1 VAVVKNLSKSRII
14 RAKDAENVSNLRLND
29 MTDPAQAGKAVSRG
43 PRSQMT
49 AAELEKLQEQARQE
63 AYQEGRKEGFE
74 FGHNEALEQYRQHF
88 EERLAAFDRI
98 LQSFQKPFE
107 NLDEQVE
114 NEIVELVISM
124 VKQLVRREV
133 KMDPNHVVG
142 VVREAMSALPVS
154 SQDIILVLNPE
165 DAEIIREVFSLNDKE
180 QSWRIVEDPV
190 LKRGGC
196 RVTSGDS
203 QIDATLESRLDAL
216 IAPLVSD
223 ERRQGM
229 GEMDDESTDN

>member
-14 RAKDAENVSNLRLND
+14 RAKDAENISDFRLND
-29 MTDPAQAGKAVSRG
+29 MTDPARAGKAVSRG
-43 PRSQMT
+43 RGPQMT

-63 AYQEGRKEGFE
+63 AYEEGRKEGFE

-98 LQSFQKPFE
+98 LQGFEKPFE

-142 VVREAMSALPVS
+142 VVREAMSVLPVS
-154 SQDIILVLNPE
+154 SQDITLVLNPE
-165 DAEIIREVFSLNDKE
+165 DAQIIRDVFSLNEKE
-180 QSWRIVEDPV
+180 QGWRIVEDPV
-190 LKRGGC
+190 LNRGGC

-216 IAPLVSD
+216 IAPLISD
-223 ERRQGM
+223 ERRQGI
-229 GEMDDESTDN
+229 GETDDESTNH

>member
-1 VAVVKNLSKSRII
+1 MKNLSNSRII
-14 RAKDAENVSNLRLND
+14 RAKDAENVSSL
-29 MTDPAQAGKAVSRG
+29 KV
-43 PRSQMT
+43 PRPRTQMT
-49 AAELEKLQEQARQE
+49 AADLEKLQEQARQE
-63 AYQEGRKEGFE
+63 AYEEGRKEGFE
-74 FGHNEALEQYRQHF
+74 YGHNEALEQYRQHF
-88 EERLAAFDRI
+88 EERLAAFDTV

-114 NEIVELVISM
+114 KEIVELVISM

-142 VVREAMSALPVS
+142 VVREAMSVLPVS
-154 SQDIILVLNPE
+154 TQDITLLLHPE
-165 DAEIIREVFSLNDKE
+165 DAAIIREVFSLNDKE

-190 LKRGGC
+190 LNRGGC

-216 IAPLVSD
+216 IAPLLSD
-223 ERRQGM
+223 ERRQNM
-229 GEMDDESTDN
+229 DEADDESTDN

>member
-1 VAVVKNLSKSRII
+1 MKNLSKSRII
-14 RAKDAENVSNLRLND
+14 RAKDAVEISNLKLND
-29 MTDPAQAGKAVSRG
+29 MTDPAQSGKSVPRGRG
-43 PRSQMT
+43 PQMT
-49 AAELEKLQEQARQE
+49 AAELEKLQQQARQE
-63 AYQEGRKEGFE
+63 AYEEGRKEGFE

-98 LQSFQKPFE
+98 LESFQKPFE

-124 VKQLVRREV
+124 VKQLIRREV

-154 SQDIILVLNPE
+154 RQDITLVLHPE
-165 DAEIIREVFSLNDKE
+165 DAEIIRDVFSLNEKE
-180 QSWRIVEDPV
+180 QGWRIVEDPV

-223 ERRQGM
+223 ERRQAT
-229 GEMDDESTDN
+229 GETDDESADN

>member
-1 VAVVKNLSKSRII
+1 VKNLSKSHII
-14 RAKDAENVSNLRLND
+14 RAKDAVEISNLQLND
-29 MTDPAQAGKAVSRG
+29 MTDPALAAKSAARGRG
-43 PRSQMT
+43 PQMT
-49 AAELEKLQEQARQE
+49 AAELAKLQEQARQE
-63 AYQEGRKEGFE
+63 AYEQGRKEGFE
-74 FGHNEALEQYRQHF
+74 FGHNEALEQYRQQF
-88 EERLAAFDRI
+88 EERLASFDRI

-114 NEIVELVISM
+114 SEIVELVISM

-133 KMDPNHVVG
+133 KLDPNHVVG

-154 SQDIILVLNPE
+154 SQDITLVLHPE
-165 DAEIIREVFSLNDKE
+165 DAEIIREVFSLSEKE

-196 RVTSGDS
+196 RVVSGDS

-216 IAPLVSD
+216 IAPLIAD
-223 ERRQGM
+223 ERRQGT
-229 GEMDDESTDN
+229 GETDDESADH

>member
-1 VAVVKNLSKSRII
+1 MKNLSKSRII
-14 RAKDAENVSNLRLND
+14 RAKDAENVSDFRLND
-29 MTDPAQAGKAVSRG
+29 MTDPAQAGKAVARG
-43 PRSQMT
+43 RGSQMT

-165 DAEIIREVFSLNDKE
+165 DAEIIRDIFSLNDKE

-216 IAPLVSD
+216 IAPLISD
-223 ERRQGM
+223 ERRQGI
-229 GEMDDESTDN
+229 GEIDDESTDN

>member
-14 RAKDAENVSNLRLND
+14 RAKDAENVSDFRLND
-29 MTDPAQAGKAVSRG
+29 MTDPAQAGKAAPRG
-43 PRSQMT
+43 RGAQMT

-63 AYQEGRKEGFE
+63 AYEEGRKEGFE

-98 LQSFQKPFE
+98 LQGFEKPFE

-142 VVREAMSALPVS
+142 VVREAMSVLPVS
-154 SQDIILVLNPE
+154 SQDITLVLNPE
-165 DAEIIREVFSLNDKE
+165 DAQIIRDVFSLNEKE
-180 QSWRIVEDPV
+180 QGWRIVEDPV
-190 LKRGGC
+190 LNRGGC

-216 IAPLVSD
+216 IAPLISD
-223 ERRQGM
+223 ERRQGI
-229 GEMDDESTDN
+229 GETDDESTNH